1 MTQPTQRLSP
11 IEPRRLYRQIATI
24 LRDSIDAGRF
34 PAGSLLPPERDLAEQ
49 LGVSRTSVREAL
61 IALEVQ
67 GRVSVRVGIG
77 VLVLAPSE
85 TPDRSGGRSSDEP
98 PIGPLDLLDA
108 RIVVETETAARAA
121 ANATV
126 PEVQALRG
134 LVEQMLDEQRQGST
148 RHVADR
154 AFHLE
159 IARIAGNAALLTVVA
174 QLWDA
179 RRSPIQDR
187 FESLFAMPERFVATQ
202 RDHELIVAAI
212 ADRLPDAAREA
223 MRRHLARVRDS
234 LLRAI
239 EQS

>member
-1 MTQPTQRLSP
+1 MTQRLPP

-24 LRDSIDAGRF
+24 LRESIDAGRF
-34 PAGSLLPPERDLAEQ
+34 PVGSLLPPERDLAEQ

-67 GRVSVRVGIG
+67 GRVSVRVGVG
-77 VLVLAPSE
+77 VSVLAPTKKTIRSE
-85 TPDRSGGRSSDEP
+85 VTPTDEP

-108 RIVVETETAARAA
+108 RMVVETETAARAA
-121 ANATV
+121 AHASG
-126 PEVQALRG
+126 PEVQALRA
-134 LVEQMLDEQRQGST
+134 LIEQMLDEQRQGST

-159 IARIAGNAALLTVVA
+159 IARIAGNAALLAVVT

-187 FESLFAMPERFVATQ
+187 FESLFATPERFVATLGE
-202 RDHELIVAAI
+202 HERVVAAI
-212 ADRLPDAAREA
+212 AARDPDAAREA
-223 MRRHLARVRDS
+223 MRRHLARVRDTLS
-234 LLRAI
+234 RAI
-239 EQS
+239 EQG